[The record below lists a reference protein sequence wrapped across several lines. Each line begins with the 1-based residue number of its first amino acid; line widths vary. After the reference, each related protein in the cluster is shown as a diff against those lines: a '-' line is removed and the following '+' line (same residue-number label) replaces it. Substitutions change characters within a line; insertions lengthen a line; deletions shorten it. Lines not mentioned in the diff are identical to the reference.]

1 MGYLPAHPSCGFSST
16 VERQSTR
23 LKTEVRPL
31 QSAQVFSDMDKERF
45 IESAVSDAM
54 IGRPISFELKGEKFE
69 VHPPTLGKMQI
80 LSKLYLQLE
89 IDEEALSENPHLE
102 AMRICDSKTD
112 IVCEIMAVATFDQK
126 EDLLDNDKICER
138 AEFFKWNCLP
148 PDFGTCLLAILTQ
161 VDYENFI
168 TSIRLTKILRQNAP
182 IATKRANRV
191 E

>member
-1 MGYLPAHPSCGFSST
+1 
-16 VERQSTR
+16 
-23 LKTEVRPL
+23 
-31 QSAQVFSDMDKERF
+31 MDKKKQRF
-45 IESAVSDAM
+45 VESAVSDAM
-54 IGRPISFELKGEKFE
+54 VGRPISFELKGQRFE
-69 VHPPTLGKMQI
+69 IHPPTLGKMQI

-89 IDEEALSENPHLE
+89 IDEDALMESPHLE
-102 AMRICDSKTD
+102 AMRLCNSKTD
-112 IVCEIMAVATFDQK
+112 VVCEIIAVATFNQK

-161 VDYENFI
+161 VDYENFM

-182 IATKRANRV
+182 IEPKRANRV